1 MIVMMMMMMMVMM
14 MVVKIFLSNFTVGGV
29 VEFGNE
35 AQLYS
40 AAANSE
46 FAYFE

>member
-1 MIVMMMMMMMVMM
+1 MMMMMMVMM

-29 VEFGNE
+29 VEFLGNE